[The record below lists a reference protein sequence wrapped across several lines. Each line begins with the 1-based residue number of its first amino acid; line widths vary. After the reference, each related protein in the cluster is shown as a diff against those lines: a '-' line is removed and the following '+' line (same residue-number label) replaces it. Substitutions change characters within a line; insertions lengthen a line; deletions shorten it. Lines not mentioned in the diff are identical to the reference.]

1 MILIVFKRLDLMLHV
16 YKLIATITNTTHNYN
31 YAAIQNQ

>member
-1 MILIVFKRLDLMLHV
+1 MILIVFKSLDFMLQV
-16 YKLIATITNTTHNYN
+16 DKLIATITNTRQN

>member
-16 YKLIATITNTTHNYN
+16 YKLIATITNTTHNY
-31 YAAIQNQ
+31 AAIQNK

>member
-1 MILIVFKRLDLMLHV
+1 MILIVFKSLDFMLQV
-16 YKLIATITNTTHNYN
+16 DKLIPTITNTRQN